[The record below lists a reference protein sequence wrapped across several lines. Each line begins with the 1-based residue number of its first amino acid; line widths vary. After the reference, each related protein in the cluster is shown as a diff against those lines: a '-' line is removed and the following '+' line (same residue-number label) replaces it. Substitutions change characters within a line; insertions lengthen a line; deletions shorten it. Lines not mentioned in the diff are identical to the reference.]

1 MTLDGV
7 ANFINLTVSE
17 GYDENA
23 YVIGVESGG
32 ATLPAAPFNVIYWNS
47 TDYPSPDKDPDVEID
62 RVISVVGNVIT
73 LANNGTSR
81 TAQEGTTASAKNT
94 PSKTYSLMLGITAK
108 MIADISNNLQKPWRL
123 VTVNGA
129 IDGSNVTFTLN
140 GSIAP
145 FDPNSLQLSLA
156 RQPQLQ
162 GIDYTFSGTTITYV
176 TPPVVELA
184 GQPHI
189 CQYQ

>member
-1 MTLDGV
+1 
-7 ANFINLTVSE
+7 
-17 GYDENA
+17 
-23 YVIGVESGG
+23 
-32 ATLPAAPFNVIYWNS
+32 
-47 TDYPSPDKDPDVEID
+47 
-62 RVISVVGNVIT
+62 
-73 LANNGTSR
+73 
-81 TAQEGTTASAKNT
+81 
-94 PSKTYSLMLGITAK
+94 MLGITAK